1 MGLEEMGSQIFIATH
16 SYALLK
22 EFELR
27 RGNHSLRFYSLSE
40 NERDSVSLDSSETY
54 PALSPNRIADQFSR
68 LYNLEI
74 GRALEGRNETGP

>member
-1 MGLEEMGSQIFIATH
+1 MGSQIFIATH